1 MGLIS
6 RLYQDD
12 LEDGGRKMHFCPI
25 LPTPSSLPIQKAWLL
40 PHGEQ
45 KDRSA
50 LPGTVRER
58 VGLELRG
65 HILHFS
71 GGDPCAQALCRRGVL
86 SQNVRFWSSDGI
98 LSHHFSLQVR
108 NVGFREGERLA
119 QATQMVLRK
128 ACWKTF
134 QVRRHSSQC
143 STSDTVSSW
152 LSTRTY
158 GPHSLTSSFIFWHNR
173 KEKEGWRRGNKIYSK
188 SAHFRSLLQ
197 RGWSRGAWAHDA
209 INFRAQT
216 RELVRL

>member
-65 HILHFS
+65 HITPL
-71 GGDPCAQALCRRGVL
+71 L
-86 SQNVRFWSSDGI
+86 
-98 LSHHFSLQVR
+98 
-108 NVGFREGERLA
+108 
-119 QATQMVLRK
+119 
-128 ACWKTF
+128 
-134 QVRRHSSQC
+134 
-143 STSDTVSSW
+143 
-152 LSTRTY
+152 
-158 GPHSLTSSFIFWHNR
+158 
-173 KEKEGWRRGNKIYSK
+173 WRRPLCPGP
-188 SAHFRSLLQ
+188 LQ
-197 RGWSRGAWAHDA
+197 TRGA
-209 INFRAQT
+209 FTER
-216 RELVRL
+216 